1 MTAPTITFAVQLGSG
16 GYEIAR
22 TVADRLKYRFYDWE
36 VTSQAA
42 NEAGLSPEA
51 LAAAEQPRSLLERI
65 VENLLATGAYVED
78 EAVDRLSSATMTT
91 AIRTLTSRDYR
102 RLIEQVVVR
111 LAEQGEAVIVGH
123 AGQVILRNRLDV
135 LKVLIRGS
143 AEKRAERL
151 SADEGLS
158 YDRALTLVAD
168 SDKER
173 LAFFRQTY
181 SIDLLSA
188 ALYDLAIDTDRL
200 PLAVAAD
207 LVLTSAAQV
216 LGVVSEGGTAGPST

>member
-1 MTAPTITFAVQLGSG
+1 MTAATITFAVQLGSG

-216 LGVVSEGGTAGPST
+216 PGVVSEGGTVGPST